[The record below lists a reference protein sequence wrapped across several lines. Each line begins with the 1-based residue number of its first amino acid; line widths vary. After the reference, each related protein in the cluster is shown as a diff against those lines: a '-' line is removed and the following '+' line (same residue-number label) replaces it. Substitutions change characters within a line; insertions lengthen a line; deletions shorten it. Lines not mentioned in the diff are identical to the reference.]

1 MKCPNCKNEYTKVLD
16 SRNSND
22 KTTIKRRRMCESCG
36 YKFTTYERMPEF
48 EIFVLKKNGS
58 KQIFSKNKV
67 YAGIFKCCEKRE
79 ITKEEID
86 NVINLI
92 EMEIRQNYKNEISST
107 EIGNLV
113 LKHLK
118 KLDEVSFIRF
128 ATVYKDFKNI
138 DAFLEY
144 LKKKNFNRIFKD
156 NYKNI

>member
-86 NVINLI
+86 NVIKLI

-144 LKKKNFNRIFKD
+144 LKKEFQ
-156 NYKNI
+156 

>member
-79 ITKEEID
+79 ILMI
-86 NVINLI
+86 
-92 EMEIRQNYKNEISST
+92 
-107 EIGNLV
+107 
-113 LKHLK
+113 
-118 KLDEVSFIRF
+118 KLQ
-128 ATVYKDFKNI
+128 
-138 DAFLEY
+138 
-144 LKKKNFNRIFKD
+144 
-156 NYKNI
+156 

>member
-144 LKKKNFNRIFKD
+144 LKKEFQ
-156 NYKNI
+156 

>member
-138 DAFLEY
+138 DAFLE
-144 LKKKNFNRIFKD
+144 
-156 NYKNI
+156 

>member
-144 LKKKNFNRIFKD
+144 LRKEFQ
-156 NYKNI
+156 

>member
-138 DAFLEY
+138 DAF
-144 LKKKNFNRIFKD
+144 
-156 NYKNI
+156 

>member
-118 KLDEVSFIRF
+118 KLDAVSYTHLR
-128 ATVYKDFKNI
+128 AHET
-138 DAFLEY
+138 
-144 LKKKNFNRIFKD
+144 
-156 NYKNI
+156 